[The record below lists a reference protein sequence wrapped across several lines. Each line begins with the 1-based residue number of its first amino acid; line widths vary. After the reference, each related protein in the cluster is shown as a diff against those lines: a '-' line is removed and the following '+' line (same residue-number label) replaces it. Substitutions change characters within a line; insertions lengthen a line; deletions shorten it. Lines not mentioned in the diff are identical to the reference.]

1 MCLCPFQAIVWSV
14 VAVTLGGGGGGGKR
28 DVPPLEPLGNLPHF
42 SLYLV
47 TWDDIST
54 KIIIIYRELHTH
66 AHTYTHTRVHASTSA
81 HASIVSGEKRNL
93 EMMIA
98 NLETS
103 LVNVSDGNKTIVL
116 GVIVSTGQKSLAAC
130 QPLDA

>member
-14 VAVTLGGGGGGGKR
+14 VAVTSGGGGGEGKR
-28 DVPPLEPLGNLPHF
+28 DVPPLVPLGNLPHF

-54 KIIIIYRELHTH
+54 KIIIIYRELHIH
-66 AHTYTHTRVHASTSA
+66 AHTYTHTRPRKYIRTRIHSQR
-81 HASIVSGEKRNL
+81 GKKELGN
-93 EMMIA
+93 EIA